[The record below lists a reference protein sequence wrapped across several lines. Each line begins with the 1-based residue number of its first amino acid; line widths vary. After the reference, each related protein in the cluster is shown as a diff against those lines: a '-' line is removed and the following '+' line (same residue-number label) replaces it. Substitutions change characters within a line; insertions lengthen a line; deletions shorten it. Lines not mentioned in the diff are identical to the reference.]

1 MITAQCHEV
10 NHRYAN
16 VDGKWQRIYNFK
28 DHSVAH
34 PMREMMPVFYQYTRH
49 EATTS
54 SASACHP
61 NNSFKHV
68 Q

>member
-1 MITAQCHEV
+1 MMTAQCHEV

-34 PMREMMPVFYQYTRH
+34 PMREMMPVFYQYNHKRESKTL
-49 EATTS
+49 AY
-54 SASACHP
+54 HP
-61 NNSFKHV
+61 NNNNVTHV